1 MFGTILYEKPAER
14 SLKEG
19 NFTFS
24 FHHVNILKNLIM
36 ENMFLK
42 IKQARQTAMD
52 RSNVGKGLN

>member
-19 NFTFS
+19 NFTLS

-52 RSNVGKGLN
+52 HSNVGKGLN